1 MEKMQLS
8 VSKMLVWYDAPQLFT
23 ATDTD
28 GNDYVC
34 LVYDITEEGDLLAI
48 GSQVSAEE
56 RQSFL
61 DGESELGNLIKTAE
75 AENKVFDLVM
85 CGSITAE
92 RRTEPIE
99 ERMLPNGEY
108 YYEH

>member
-1 MEKMQLS
+1 
-8 VSKMLVWYDAPQLFT
+8 MLVWYDVPQLFT

-56 RQSFL
+56 KQSFL

-75 AENKVFDLVM
+75 ADNRVFDLVM
-85 CGSITAE
+85 CGSISAE
-92 RRTEPIE
+92 RRTKPIE

-108 YYEH
+108 YYEC

>member
-1 MEKMQLS
+1 MEKKQLS
-8 VSKMLVWYDAPQLFT
+8 VGKMLVWYDGPQLFT
-23 ATDTD
+23 ATDID

-34 LVYDITEEGDLLAI
+34 LVYNTTNDGDILAI

-56 RQSFL
+56 RQSFF

-75 AENKVFDLVM
+75 ADNRVFDLVM

-92 RRTEPIE
+92 RRTEPVE

>member
-1 MEKMQLS
+1 MQLS

-61 DGESELGNLIKTAE
+61 DGEFELGNLIKTAE
-75 AENKVFDLVM
+75 ADNKVFDLVM
-85 CGSITAE
+85 CGSITADA
-92 RRTEPIE
+92 EPNPLRNVCCQTWNTI
-99 ERMLPNGEY
+99 MNIK
-108 YYEH
+108 

>member
-48 GSQVSAEE
+48 
-56 RQSFL
+56 
-61 DGESELGNLIKTAE
+61 
-75 AENKVFDLVM
+75 VFDLVM
-85 CGSITAE
+85 CGSIIAE
-92 RRTEPIE
+92 RRTEPVE